1 MSTQVQD
8 RFRLDVT
15 HRDKGAGPT
24 PERVPN
30 HGSRNRLTQAE
41 TSVCGIKQPESLMSA
56 RVQIGGRLRRAVTSS
71 SFSGASHEG
80 LQAKDLVARML
91 LTINAAKPK
100 SQYQAFS
107 STWACRQFHVAIS
120 RSLCRLS
127 RLPSYAHT
135 GRLAGN
141 LPGQP
146 SSSGSNCHTARLPA
160 TTRSVNAGSDPVRV
174 PGQCALRAH
183 CPQGEGER
191 ATHCSGFCRPRLS
204 GDRVNP
210 SGSDIRNP
218 STSA

>member
-1 MSTQVQD
+1 MSHIET
-8 RFRLDVT
+8 R
-15 HRDKGAGPT
+15 GPGQRQSGCRT
-24 PERVPN
+24 LVLGTGLRRRRRP
-30 HGSRNRLTQAE
+30 SR
-41 TSVCGIKQPESLMSA
+41 GIKQPKSLMSA
-56 RVQIGGRLRRAVTSS
+56 RVKIGGRLRRAVTSS

-135 GRLAGN
+135 GRLAES

-146 SSSGSNCHTARLPA
+146 SSSGSNCHMARLPA
-160 TTRSVNAGSDPVRV
+160 TTRSVTAGIDPVRV
-174 PGQCALRAH
+174 PGRCVHWAH
-183 CPQGEGER
+183 YRQWAREQ
-191 ATHCSGFCRPRLS
+191 ATHCSGFCRPRRQGGS
-204 GDRVNP
+204 GRCRSACRVACRP
-210 SGSDIRNP
+210 QVARRH
-218 STSA
+218 